1 MTYTL
6 KEKAIQ
12 IQTEIGIAKQKLT
25 NALNHIRDYEQK
37 FNDHIKSLELLQLAK
52 EVNRREKGK

>member
-12 IQTEIGIAKQKLT
+12 IQTEIATAKQKLT
-25 NALNHIRDYEQK
+25 NALNHIRDYEEK
-37 FNDHIKSLELLQLAK
+37 FNDYVKSLELLQLAK
-52 EVNRREKGK
+52 EVHRREK